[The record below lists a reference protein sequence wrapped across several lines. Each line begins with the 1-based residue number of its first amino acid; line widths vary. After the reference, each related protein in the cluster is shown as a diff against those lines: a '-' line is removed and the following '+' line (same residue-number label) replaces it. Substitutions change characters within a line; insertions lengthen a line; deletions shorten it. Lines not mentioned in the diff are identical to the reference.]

1 MKYLRILSILI
12 FIVISYASYVVVWGL
27 HFPED
32 SPNIVYKRI
41 GGSSAFRLNELQKRK
56 DIDVLITGSSH
67 AYRGID
73 SRYLEQKGIKT
84 FNMGSSSQTPIQ
96 TKWLLKRHLD
106 KLNPKLVILEVDP
119 SIFRS
124 DAIESSLDMVSNYP
138 KVVSTLPLAWGHLKT
153 FNTYIFSLYHAIFK
167 SNEALKINWRD
178 TYHIGGYVER
188 KLSYYQVEEFQ
199 EEKWD
204 FNYDI
209 FSELEETIDIL
220 KSKDI
225 NYVLVQ
231 APLSPAFYFSHSNN
245 QEFDDK
251 INKLGTYY
259 NYNELM
265 KWDNKTHFYDKQH
278 LNTIGARR
286 LTAAILQ
293 LKELP

>member
-188 KLSYYQVEEFQ
+188 KLSYYQVEEFH
-199 EEKWD
+199 EERWD
-204 FNYDI
+204 FNYDL

-259 NYNELM
+259 NYNDLM
-265 KWDNKTHFYDKQH
+265 KWDNKIHFYDKQH

-286 LTAAILQ
+286 LTAAISQ